1 MSQEKYLNNYVDL
14 LKNTLNDQVA
24 RNLQMQAN
32 LKTQEE
38 IMGEMSTQLQS
49 TLQQLQ
55 EKQTGSNE
63 VVVQREQELLQS
75 YNNDLS
81 NLQASYNAYIEGI
94 NQNYSE
100 QFQKA
105 QNEYENLLLQYN
117 ELKSKNENIE
127 ENEIEANKKKLEA
140 YKKELELL
148 NKYIEFYEK
157 NNNELVQDLQ
167 KNSKIFEEFKK
178 TASEKENT
186 LVTEKLK
193 LEKEC
198 KRLTDVL
205 NSRLENIEIERVNQ
219 EIKTLDLFNKSVSEE
234 LRNKENEIRRLQQ
247 EFYDDKVKT
256 ELKNFEKIN
265 KKLLKENEDLKQKM
279 KIILLS

>member
-1 MSQEKYLNNYVDL
+1 MDQHYQILYNQLIS
-14 LKNTLNDQVA
+14 NDPQ
-24 RNLQMQAN
+24 
-32 LKTQEE
+32 
-38 IMGEMSTQLQS
+38 
-49 TLQQLQ
+49 
-55 EKQTGSNE
+55 
-63 VVVQREQELLQS
+63 QREQELLQS
-75 YNNDLS
+75 YNNELS
-81 NLQASYNAYIEGI
+81 NVQASYKGHLEVI

-148 NKYIEFYEK
+148 NKNIEFYKK
-157 NNNELVQDLQ
+157 NNNELVHDFQ

-256 ELKNFEKIN
+256 ELKNFEEIN

>member
-1 MSQEKYLNNYVDL
+1 MDQHYQILYNQLIS
-14 LKNTLNDQVA
+14 NDPQ
-24 RNLQMQAN
+24 
-32 LKTQEE
+32 
-38 IMGEMSTQLQS
+38 
-49 TLQQLQ
+49 
-55 EKQTGSNE
+55 
-63 VVVQREQELLQS
+63 QREQELLQS

-81 NLQASYNAYIEGI
+81 NLQASYNAHIEGI

-127 ENEIEANKKKLEA
+127 ENEIEANKKKFEA
-140 YKKELELL
+140 YKKDLELL
-148 NKYIEFYEK
+148 NKNIELYKK

-256 ELKNFEKIN
+256 ELKNFEEIN
-265 KKLLKENEDLKQKM
+265 KKLLKENEDLKQQM